1 MTTANKAAAV
11 DGGIRRPFQI
21 GRFWPAA
28 TEPQCWT
35 TKGTMN
41 AFAIIIIA
49 AGLVLNVAGQ
59 SATTNAAGAA
69 RLQLYVRTYQ
79 TDTNS
84 FFSSLRA
91 QMRAKHEQG
100 DLEVLTD
107 YFKQK
112 GIAVSPPFAYFYKP
126 RTGWLIIRA
135 TEQDHKKIRAL
146 LPEPQL
152 PKSFSLSPTNGLSQ

>member
-1 MTTANKAAAV
+1 MSYRRVVSKRVSPVKGSVPESRTIYDETRKQAEFR
-11 DGGIRRPFQI
+11 DRPFHK
-21 GRFWPAA
+21 R
-28 TEPQCWT
+28 WT

-91 QMRAKHEQG
+91 QMRA
-100 DLEVLTD
+100 
-107 YFKQK
+107 
-112 GIAVSPPFAYFYKP
+112 
-126 RTGWLIIRA
+126 
-135 TEQDHKKIRAL
+135 
-146 LPEPQL
+146 
-152 PKSFSLSPTNGLSQ
+152 